1 MKNKY
6 QTIFL
11 ATGNPDKIAELKRL
25 LEPLGCTLKSVLD
38 VSVENEVEEDQ
49 PTLKGNALKKARFWY
64 YKTGLPA
71 LADDTGLE
79 VDALNGA
86 PGVYSARYAGESVT
100 YQDNVNKLLKEMKG
114 KTNRA
119 ARFRTVVAL
128 AGNDEIIFE
137 GVCEGEITE
146 KPQGDGGFGYDP
158 VFRPEGFEM
167 TFAELSIDEKN
178 RISHRGKALK
188 KMVDYLRDGGESR
201 DLR

>member
-1 MKNKY
+1 MKKKY

-11 ATGNPDKIAELKRL
+11 ASGNPDKITELKWL
-25 LEPLGCTLKSVLD
+25 LEPLGCSLKSVLD
-38 VSVENEVEEDQ
+38 VSAGNDVEEDQ

-79 VDALNGA
+79 VVALNGA

-100 YQDNVNKLLKEMKG
+100 YQDNVNKLLKEMEG
-114 KTNRA
+114 KTNRT

-137 GVCEGEITE
+137 GICEGEITE
-146 KPQGDGGFGYDP
+146 IPQGDGGFGYDP
-158 VFRPEGFEM
+158 VFRPAGFEK
-167 TFAELSIDEKN
+167 TFAELSTVEKN

-188 KMVDYLRDGGESR
+188 EMVDYLRDGGDKRE
-201 DLR
+201 